1 MSADPHQI
9 LGVAPDAEPEVV
21 DAAYRALMK
30 KYHPDRSPGDQLAMR
45 RAQAINSAYAA
56 LKSGLASVDGSWPGG
71 PQEVERWEEP
81 HHEVRRW
88 TPPRPLL
95 AFVTALLIIVACVWL
110 SRP

>member
-1 MSADPHQI
+1 MSSDPHQV

-30 KYHPDRSPGDQLAMR
+30 KYHPDRAPGDQLAIQ
-45 RAQAINSAYAA
+45 RAQAITSAYAA
-56 LKSGLASVDGSWPGG
+56 LKGGTATVDGRWSDDD
-71 PQEVERWEEP
+71 PQPEHWVEP

-88 TPPRPLL
+88 SPPRPAL
-95 AFVTALLIIVACVWL
+95 AFVAALMIIVACVWL